1 MILEELFLN
10 MSTFRRYV
18 PGIESNVSFDEL
30 SSSALSAKK
39 RIVNII
45 SLDVYNRVVK
55 EGKEPVDSLK
65 SAVANYVAYK
75 QVPFDAIKNRKANID
90 VYKYEQ
96 EAMQRNYMENY
107 YNSMDSLIQE
117 LNSENRDDW
126 SSTQYCKLL
135 NSLPIKTTEEFDTLY
150 PIDSSYLFFFRCI
163 PLQKEVYDD
172 YLRTYF
178 EREIE
183 QEIKE
188 KLKRIL
194 AKWTISVALWR
205 FDIID
210 FPVTI
215 RDLFSD
221 SKAMRYGTQEQQRLL
236 DISTQLRDE
245 ASEALKSIDLLINEQ
260 SIDICTQTSF
270 NEPDDKIILM
280 P

>member
-55 EGKEPVDSLK
+55 EGKELVDSLK

-117 LNSENRDDW
+117 LDSENRDDW

-221 SKAMRYGTQEQQRLL
+221 SKAMRYGTQEQQRIL

-245 ASEALKSIDLLINEQ
+245 ASEALKAIDLLINEQ

>member
-135 NSLPIKTTEEFDTLY
+135 NSLPIKTTEEFDTLC

-183 QEIKE
+183 QEIND

-236 DISTQLRDE
+236 DISNQLRDE
-245 ASEALKSIDLLINEQ
+245 ASETLKSIDLLINEQ